1 MHIDRRRVLA
11 GTTAA
16 LAGLSLPSLAR
27 TASDPSSRSDKSLL
41 ILGGT
46 GFLGPHVVAAARARG
61 WEVTL
66 FNRGRSAPELFPDI
80 ETLIGDRNPDR
91 GAGLSAL
98 EGDRHWD
105 YVVDTTS
112 YVPRLTRVVTELLA
126 DRVERYALISTVSV
140 YADFSEPGMDETAAV
155 GRLDDPTDE
164 ELTGLTYGPL
174 KALCEEAAE
183 EVLPG
188 RVAHVRPGLI
198 VGPRDSTDRFTYWP
212 VRIREGGRV
221 LAPGSID
228 DPVQFI
234 DARDLAEFT
243 IGCLAGD
250 RMGTFNATG
259 PTYGLSIGGLVY
271 GCRAAVESDARFQWI
286 SEEAMEGLELSG
298 WSDLPVWTP
307 PAGEMA
313 GMGAVSIRRAI
324 EAGLHS
330 RPLADTV
337 RDTLAWWDEQPAERQ
352 VLRWGLSRERE
363 AQALAT
369 LDGVRQG

>member
-27 TASDPSSRSDKSLL
+27 TASGPSNRSDKSLL

-98 EGDRHWD
+98 EGDRRWD

-112 YVPRLTRVVTELLA
+112 YVPRLTREVTELLA

-271 GCRAAVESDARFQWI
+271 GCRAAVESDARFHWI